1 MATLSAHD
9 PAVLVH
15 FSGLSLNTIFMNLAG
30 CHSYLSGMTS
40 SSPFQ
45 VCALSIRHLNVHY
58 LKSYQACA

>member
-30 CHSYLSGMTS
+30 CHSCLSGMTS

-45 VCALSIRHLNVHY
+45 VCALSRHLNVHY
-58 LKSYQACA
+58 LKSYQASA